1 MVVWMSAWR
10 SNRAISW
17 IGICAWANQ
26 LAQVRR
32 KSCGVQGGIPVRR
45 TAAAK
50 PFLILAMR
58 SPCRVQNTHG
68 EAGQCVARNR
78 ARDKIAPCAVWLSG
92 TLPTFPFLR
101 DVRLFRRSVPQ
112 TGGLTDR
119 ATGSRKCTRYAPKP
133 FVPSGSSSA
142 NDPALGFFPN
152 ETALLIGQ

>member
-1 MVVWMSAWR
+1 MLKLEEMIDVPEGR
-10 SNRAISW
+10 EIKRAIAVKM
-17 IGICAWANQ
+17 IILGFKTQDICDVLDVSDSFVSKWKTIYENEGAGGLRLRYKGGAGFLTESQRNQ
-26 LAQVRR
+26 
-32 KSCGVQGGIPVRR
+32 I
-45 TAAAK
+45 
-50 PFLILAMR
+50 
-58 SPCRVQNTHG
+58 
-68 EAGQCVARNR
+68 
-78 ARDKIAPCAVWLSG
+78 
-92 TLPTFPFLR
+92 LR